1 MMIDTSFYS
10 PASLPLRHLL
20 RSPIITPINS
30 LLYNTQSPNLALHGF
45 HPPYQHLLIN
55 LPLLLGP
62 AYVLL
67 FTSPPITASP
77 SPLRLI
83 SALSGTAFLSLVAHA
98 EARFLLPAVPLILSS
113 IQLPRSKTLLRQ
125 FLGAWIVFNAALGVL
140 MGIYHQGGVLPM
152 QMWLGQQGGRGKFEG
167 VGEVLWWR
175 TYSPPV
181 WLIDGNGG
189 EGGLETVDLMGISM
203 EEMMR
208 VVKGS
213 VGDCIKGQGK
223 GVVLVAPRSSVEL
236 DQWTGA
242 GGTDEWVFEEL
253 WTHRR
258 HLNLDGLDFGE
269 DGVWATFK
277 RVVGR
282 RGLTAWRIQ
291 SNCERSKITPVV

>member
-1 MMIDTSFYS
+1 MLTTIIAIIIDTSFYS
-10 PASLPLRHLL
+10 PAPLPLRHLL
-20 RSPIITPINS
+20 RSPIITPLNS
-30 LLYNTQSPNLALHGF
+30 LLYNTQSSNLALHGF

-55 LPLLLGP
+55 LPFLLGP

-67 FTSPPITASP
+67 FTSPPITAST

-83 SALSGTAFLSLVAHA
+83 SALSGTALLSLFAHA

-140 MGIYHQGGVLPM
+140 MGIYHQGGVVPM

-189 EGGLETVDLMGISM
+189 EGGLKTVDLMGISM

-213 VGDCIKGQGK
+213 VGDCTKGQGK

-242 GGTDEWVFEEL
+242 GGTDEWGFEEL

-269 DGVWATFK
+269 DGVLATFK

-291 SNCERSKITPVV
+291 SNCER